1 MSVSLFLNFRLYCTT
16 SSFFRLHI
24 LYAYSIPKMNF
35 CRWQTFFCS
44 SPFYFSNYFWCG
56 YCYIVL
62 FFICRKILRRKKSI
76 QNVDA
81 KLHPTF
87 TFFFHLQNKQKMQ
100 GKSKRQQNQCIP
112 LLFTKKRE
120 QGSKQQRKVKPRKN
134 WWRIHCA
141 IVYNNVK
148 DRGQFWLFRAH
159 CTYVCKACNI
169 IAPWPTL
176 NAAESCPVVILK
188 TGHISSPDIIDAF
201 CSLILFSFNSFDFI
215 GQFVS
220 SVRS

>member
-1 MSVSLFLNFRLYCTT
+1 MANFFLLISILFFKLLLMRLLLYCIIFYMSKNFKEKKINTKCRRQIT
-16 SSFFRLHI
+16 SH
-24 LYAYSIPKMNF
+24 
-35 CRWQTFFCS
+35 
-44 SPFYFSNYFWCG
+44 FYGF
-56 YCYIVL
+56 
-62 FFICRKILRRKKSI
+62 FFIFRTNKKCRE
-76 QNVDA
+76 
-81 KLHPTF
+81 
-87 TFFFHLQNKQKMQ
+87 
-100 GKSKRQQNQCIP
+100 KSKRQQNQCIP

-188 TGHISSPDIIDAF
+188 TDHISSPDIIDAF
-201 CSLILFSFNSFDFI
+201 CSLILFSFN
-215 GQFVS
+215 
-220 SVRS
+220 